1 MQRYGL
7 NMSQIQ
13 EQMVFEEYIDGV
25 LQLDDEQFDEYY
37 DSLNQEQQEELNEI
51 IGKIAKCRGKIAVS
65 PITLP
70 YKVGTAALKG
80 VGKAVEMMYEG
91 DMTIE
96 GIQQY
101 ASEEFSVEFGNQD
114 RLQNTVQA
122 TEQSQ
127 DRLNNI
133 QQNSVVDLYNEDVV
147 SQVREVEK
155 SGNIRNSI
163 ASKLSVIEV
172 AKKNSK

>member
-1 MQRYGL
+1 MDNRI
-7 NMSQIQ
+7 MT
-13 EQMVFEEYIDGV
+13 
-25 LQLDDEQFDEYY
+25 
-37 DSLNQEQQEELNEI
+37 EELNNSDTGEKNWKEMREKLNLYET
-51 IGKIAKCRGKIAVS
+51 KIAEYEGKERHEVFNKAGLD
-65 PITLP
+65 T
-70 YKVGTAALKG
+70 TKG

-91 DMTIE
+91 DMTVE

-101 ASEEFSVEFGNQD
+101 ASNEFGVEFGNQD
-114 RLQNTVQA
+114 RLQDTVQA

-133 QQNSVVDLYNEDVV
+133 QKNSVVDLYNEDVI

-163 ASKLSVIEV
+163 SAKLSVIEE

>member
-1 MQRYGL
+1 MT
-7 NMSQIQ
+7 
-13 EQMVFEEYIDGV
+13 
-25 LQLDDEQFDEYY
+25 
-37 DSLNQEQQEELNEI
+37 EELNNSDTQQGDKNWKEMREKLNLYEA
-51 IGKIAKCRGKIAVS
+51 KIAEYEGKERQEVF
-65 PITLP
+65 
-70 YKVGTAALKG
+70 KTAGLDTTKG

-91 DMTIE
+91 EMTVE

-101 ASEEFSVEFGNQD
+101 ASEEFGVEFGNQD
-114 RLQNTVQA
+114 RLQDTVQA

-133 QQNSVVDLYNEDVV
+133 QQNSVVDLYNTDVV
-147 SQVREVEK
+147 SQVREIEK

-163 ASKLSVIEV
+163 AAKLSVIEE

>member
-1 MQRYGL
+1 MT
-7 NMSQIQ
+7 
-13 EQMVFEEYIDGV
+13 
-25 LQLDDEQFDEYY
+25 
-37 DSLNQEQQEELNEI
+37 EELNNSEEATSSDKNWKEMREKLDLYE
-51 IGKIAKCRGKIAVS
+51 GKIAEFEAKERKQVFQSAGLD
-65 PITLP
+65 T
-70 YKVGTAALKG
+70 TKG

-91 DMTIE
+91 DLTVE

-114 RLQNTVQA
+114 RLQDTVRA

-133 QQNSVVDLYNEDVV
+133 QQNSVVDLYNTDVV
-147 SQVREVEK
+147 SQVREIEK
-155 SGNIRNSI
+155 SGNVRNSI
-163 ASKLSVIEV
+163 AAKLSVIEE

>member
-1 MQRYGL
+1 MDNRI
-7 NMSQIQ
+7 MT
-13 EQMVFEEYIDGV
+13 
-25 LQLDDEQFDEYY
+25 
-37 DSLNQEQQEELNEI
+37 EELNNSDTGEKNWKEMREKLNLYEA
-51 IGKIAKCRGKIAVS
+51 KIAEYEGKERQEVFNKAGLD
-65 PITLP
+65 T
-70 YKVGTAALKG
+70 TKG

-91 DMTIE
+91 DLTVE

-114 RLQNTVQA
+114 RLQDTVQA

-133 QQNSVVDLYNEDVV
+133 QQNSVVDLYNTDVV
-147 SQVREVEK
+147 SQVREIEK

-163 ASKLSVIEV
+163 AAKLSVIEE

>member
-1 MQRYGL
+1 MT
-7 NMSQIQ
+7 
-13 EQMVFEEYIDGV
+13 EEPSNSDTGEKNWKEMREKI
-25 LQLDDEQFDEYY
+25 
-37 DSLNQEQQEELNEI
+37 SLYE
-51 IGKIAKCRGKIAVS
+51 GKIAEYEGKERQEVFNKAGLD
-65 PITLP
+65 T
-70 YKVGTAALKG
+70 TKG

-91 DMTIE
+91 DMTVE

-101 ASEEFSVEFGNQD
+101 ASDEFGVEFGNQD
-114 RLQNTVQA
+114 RLQDTVQA
-122 TEQSQ
+122 TEESQ

-163 ASKLSVIEV
+163 AAKLSVIEE

>member
-1 MQRYGL
+1 MDNRI
-7 NMSQIQ
+7 MT
-13 EQMVFEEYIDGV
+13 
-25 LQLDDEQFDEYY
+25 
-37 DSLNQEQQEELNEI
+37 EELNNSDTGEKNWKEMREKLNLYEA
-51 IGKIAKCRGKIAVS
+51 KIAEYEGKERQEVFNKAGLD
-65 PITLP
+65 T
-70 YKVGTAALKG
+70 TKG

-91 DMTIE
+91 DMTVE

-101 ASEEFSVEFGNQD
+101 ASEEFGVEFGNQD
-114 RLQNTVQA
+114 RLQDTVQA

-133 QQNSVVDLYNEDVV
+133 QQNSVVDLYNTDVV
-147 SQVREVEK
+147 SQVREIEK

-163 ASKLSVIEV
+163 AAKLSVIEE